1 MLAAQSVAGRS
12 EIGGEIEIEI
22 SCTSLKLARYLIL
35 IEYSGKIAGK
45 FVYRL
50 VVYL

>member
-1 MLAAQSVAGRS
+1 M
-12 EIGGEIEIEI
+12 GEIEVEI

-35 IEYSGKIAGK
+35 VEYTRKIAAK